1 MTTMRGID
9 VSHWNHDAGF
19 RPSMLP
25 AGCRFVICKAT
36 EGTTFVDKA
45 CDKMIQQTKQY
56 GMKFGFYHFAGG
68 LSSAT
73 NEAEHFINS
82 CRNYFGEG
90 VPALDWE
97 REEIT
102 PEWVNAFCEHVHA
115 RTKVWPW
122 VYSTPSFFA
131 KANGRLNENMGK
143 WVARY
148 GTNEITSLEG
158 SPDSS
163 LIESVSPVVAAWQ
176 FSSVGRVGSWR
187 GDVDLDVFY
196 GSESQWDAYAKGDR
210 VFDENPPLTPDER
223 PFPVIVENDAY
234 KVTVERK

>member
-9 VSHWNHDAGF
+9 VSHWNYDAGF

-25 AGCRFVICKAT
+25 TQCKFVICKAT
-36 EGTTFVDKA
+36 EGTKFVDST
-45 CDKMIQQTKQY
+45 CDRMIQQTKQY
-56 GMKFGFYHFAGG
+56 GMKYGFYHFASG

-73 NEAEHFINS
+73 EEAEHFVKS
-82 CRNYFGEG
+82 CWNYFGEG
-90 VPALDWE
+90 VPVLDWE
-97 REEIT
+97 KQEIGAAWIN
-102 PEWVNAFCEHVHA
+102 EFCEHVHN

-131 KANGRLNENMGK
+131 KVQGQLNPNMGK

-148 GTNEITSLEG
+148 GTNKITSIEG
-158 SPDSS
+158 NPDSS
-163 LIESVSPVVAAWQ
+163 LIKSISPVVAAWQ

-187 GDVDLDVFY
+187 GDVDLDIFY

-210 VFDENPPLTPDER
+210 VFEENPPLIPDER
-223 PFPVIVENDAY
+223 PFPVIVENDSY